1 MKKIIFALLTAISI
15 TFAVGNYEVVD
26 WYQSEY
32 EEIVDTDYVRI
43 ATEIIT
49 DVNKKVTEELAG
61 KISQYIYD
69 ASTEYNL
76 DFEFVLGIMR
86 VESRFNPKARSY
98 CGAIGLM
105 QLMPKTAKY
114 IAKKYDIQYKDLYD
128 IESNIKIGT
137 AYIHYL
143 KNKLD
148 EYEYVAAGYNGGS
161 GVGKRWR
168 NGSANIPKET
178 KKYVPLVMNYYNEH
192 KVAMGY

>member
-1 MKKIIFALLTAISI
+1 MKKIIFALLTAISM

-26 WYQSEY
+26 WYQHEY

-61 KISQYIYD
+61 KISQYVYD

-168 NGSANIPKET
+168 NGSSNIPKET

-192 KVAMGY
+192 KVAMSY